1 MKSISLAV
9 GIALATAPV
18 SLANAQLLNHK
29 DLSLA
34 TALTIA
40 TTAADTCKGQ
50 GYRVSVSVIGRTG
63 EPLVQLRGDDA
74 TPLIS
79 AAARPLHRGPSGW
92 PPARS

>member
-1 MKSISLAV
+1 MPAD
-9 GIALATAPV
+9 
-18 SLANAQLLNHK
+18 AQLLAHK

-63 EPLVQLRGDDA
+63 EPLVQF
-74 TPLIS
+74 
-79 AAARPLHRGPSGW
+79 ARRRRPRRTL
-92 PPARS
+92 